1 MVAMATMALV
11 LRAWTVDEILC
22 ILIQQDNKR
31 AFKLLGVTHHVV
43 ELVEACSGKQETRP
57 VRHHSHASIESV
69 SVSLE

>member
-1 MVAMATMALV
+1 MATMDLV
-11 LRAWTVDEILC
+11 LARLDVVDEILR